1 MNGLR
6 SSRELGRNKM
16 TDSSMTNN
24 LIIDKFHKKHHMGA
38 VFRPKDLRRDYKK
51 VIENAIKDFSPDTK
65 DNVIKLLDSW
75 EGIRSEEKLKEI
87 LGQDKATEDL
97 LKNIKAKEEVNLTN
111 EERKRLSNMFKESL
125 TFD

>member
-1 MNGLR
+1 
-6 SSRELGRNKM
+6 
-16 TDSSMTNN
+16 
-24 LIIDKFHKKHHMGA
+24 MGA
-38 VFRPKDLRRDYKK
+38 VFRPKDLRRDYRK

-87 LGQDKATEDL
+87 LGQDKAEAL
-97 LKNIKAKEEVNLTN
+97 LENIKAKEEDVNLTN
-111 EERKRLSNMFKESL
+111 DEQKKLSNMFKESL